1 MLNNKSIFVFVGK
14 NIFDLNSITNMSFR
28 EGTSLVFINNISDGI
43 IINNNEY
50 KQLIDYFFSNIF
62 ITINE
67 IVPKYVLVGKNM
79 FVTNLITHV
88 LYNNN
93 NEKPLVFI
101 NNNPNG
107 MIITENEYEL
117 LIKYLLSSHEQ
128 P

>member
-93 NEKPLVFI
+93 NENPLVFI